1 MLIKCPECELQVSD
15 KAAFCPHCGYPLKS
29 NMPQQRTKKSNK
41 RKRLPNGF
49 GQISEIKNR
58 NLRKPF
64 RAMITIGKTDTG
76 RPICKP
82 LKPISYFST
91 YNEAYTA
98 LMEYNKNPYEL
109 EASITLRDLYKN
121 WSEKYF
127 NASLSESR
135 RKSIEIS
142 WKYCSA
148 IHNIRV
154 QDIRI
159 WHIKGCMEEGAINFH
174 GKEIHPSPARKGDI
188 KILFNLL
195 FDYAIEYGIVDNN
208 IARTFRMSKLEAKS
222 LSTVKNKHITFA
234 EEEMNKLWSHVDT
247 IEYVDM
253 ILIQCYS
260 GWRPQEL
267 CQLKIDNV
275 DLTNWSFKG
284 GMKTE
289 AGKERIV
296 PIHSKIQD
304 LVKRNYD
311 KAVSI
316 KSESLFNIKKKTFQP
331 LNVKQYS
338 YAFKKIV
345 KELNLNPNHRPHDP
359 RKEFI
364 TNAKK
369 YNVDEYA
376 LKYMVG
382 HTIDDITEKI
392 YTNREFKWLAN
403 EIEKI
408 R

>member
-15 KAAFCPHCGYPLKS
+15 KAIACPHCGYPMRPNAIHQS
-29 NMPQQRTKKSNK
+29 QRKSNK

-58 NLRKPF
+58 NLRNPF
-64 RAMITIGKTDTG
+64 RAMVTIGKTDTG

-82 LKPISYFST
+82 LKPVSYFPT
-91 YNEAYTA
+91 YNEAYLA

-109 EASITLRDLYKN
+109 EASITLEDLYKN

-142 WKYCSA
+142 WRYCSS
-148 IHNIRV
+148 IYQMRV
-154 QDIRI
+154 RDIRI
-159 WHIKGCMEEGAINFH
+159 WHMKGCMEGGTITFH
-174 GKEIHPSPARKGDI
+174 GKTIHPSLARKEDI

-195 FDYAIEYGIVDNN
+195 FDYAIEYGIIENN
-208 IARTFRMSKLEAKS
+208 IARSFRMSKSETKNLA
-222 LSTVKNKHITFA
+222 TVKNEHITFT
-234 EEEMNKLWSHVDT
+234 EEEINKLWDHANT
-247 IEYVDM
+247 TEYVDM

-267 CQLKIDNV
+267 CQLKTDDV

-296 PIHSKIQD
+296 PIHSKIQS

-311 KAVSI
+311 NALSKNR
-316 KSESLFNIKKKTFQP
+316 ENLFNIK
-331 LNVKQYS
+331 NVKQYS
-338 YAFKKIV
+338 YLFKKIV
-345 KELNLNPNHRPHDP
+345 KELELNHKHRPHDA

-382 HTIDDITEKI
+382 HSIDDITEKV
-392 YTNREFKWLAN
+392 YTKREFEWLSN

-408 R
+408 K